1 MSIKLFGVFGRDIT
15 VSMVEEQ
22 LSEQDYYLGND
33 LDIEFD
39 SVGGDVFEGYKIG
52 ALLRSLPNK
61 TIAKIKGD
69 CASIATYVACSCDTI
84 LLNKNNNSD
93 YLFMIHNPLVGNFQG
108 NVNDMKR
115 VSKELDRIKK
125 EILVAYTH
133 KSNLEEGQLSQMM
146 NNETLLTKDEALSSG
161 FIDGLYED
169 DEIEKK
175 ENVEVINYINIA
187 NMDKPEQTG
196 ENLLTKMLAK
206 LNAFEAKFDKKFTNY
221 LDTTTSGQQIFID
234 AESVE
239 EAEGAAVFVAE
250 GGEST
255 GEKMPD
261 GTYQLESNVEITVAG
276 GSISAITEID
286 VEAKK
291 KDEEMEDLKNQLAAK
306 TEELEN
312 LQNSIAEFENR
323 YTALEEKLDEAMK
336 KTVVAEVKPEP
347 KPSEVV
353 NAQKARIS
361 GSFIDNIIE
370 KNKKQ
375 LKIK

>member
-1 MSIKLFGVFGRDIT
+1 MSVKLFGVFGRDIT

-187 NMDKPEQTG
+187 KHGQTRANRR
-196 ENLLTKMLAK
+196 E
-206 LNAFEAKFDKKFTNY
+206 
-221 LDTTTSGQQIFID
+221 
-234 AESVE
+234 
-239 EAEGAAVFVAE
+239 
-250 GGEST
+250 
-255 GEKMPD
+255 
-261 GTYQLESNVEITVAG
+261 TY
-276 GSISAITEID
+276 
-286 VEAKK
+286 
-291 KDEEMEDLKNQLAAK
+291 
-306 TEELEN
+306 
-312 LQNSIAEFENR
+312 
-323 YTALEEKLDEAMK
+323 
-336 KTVVAEVKPEP
+336 
-347 KPSEVV
+347 
-353 NAQKARIS
+353 
-361 GSFIDNIIE
+361 
-370 KNKKQ
+370 
-375 LKIK
+375 